1 MYVIHLLVVLMLF
14 AKKLIVN
21 QCALVFLII

>member
-1 MYVIHLLVVLMLF
+1 MYAILLLAAPILF

-21 QCALVFLII
+21 QYALVFLIT